1 MSEKRRH
8 TRYPAAEMT
17 YVVGLQSP
25 GLITDVSES
34 GIGVRYKGSDALPE
48 EVVVDLL
55 NASKSVSI
63 DQVRCRK
70 VRDQTQGRVAVFTYV
85 SERRLGFEFVE
96 PDVDMLDSLARFV
109 GKEN

>member
-17 YVVGLQSP
+17 YVVGLKSP
-25 GLITDVSES
+25 GLITDVSEG

>member
-8 TRYPAAEMT
+8 TRYPAKEMS

-25 GLITDVSES
+25 GIITDVSEG
-34 GIGVRYKGSDALPE
+34 GIGVRYKGSDDLPE

-55 NASKSVSI
+55 NATKSVHI

-70 VRDQTQGRVAVFTYV
+70 VRDETRGKVAVFTYV
-85 SERRLGFEFVE
+85 SERRLGLEFVE